1 MTCVESRI
9 TKAGLFP
16 FLLVFFSDGRIVLG
30 FWSGWKGKV
39 PAMNILAKLGVG
51 AFVIFGVL
59 SGGYYL
65 TDLRANEA
73 ARLAVEAFKKDFEAS
88 VPSSTVD
95 IGTVSATIFDQK
107 ATVEDFSIRIGDSVK
122 LSSQAIVLALKD
134 GEIYSGEF
142 RDIRFKGYLNKNE
155 NIDGTAD
162 SLIVNDIDV
171 AQIKSIVESIM
182 ANPQSV
188 PNQIDR
194 LAFAQIKIEDLRF
207 EVFYKGEP
215 KLALKPSSVD
225 LVGVKNSQIEKLTM
239 AGEVEV
245 SENGFAQDQA
255 RFQLGNLTVNKF
267 DFSKI
272 VTAIVYDS
280 EQDLL
285 VGLSDGFG
293 LSDLHITDL
302 RFSDGQ
308 DKAYLTSGKVTV
320 SNKKMADVEVKGFM
334 VEDATETTT
343 VSIGAAS
350 LLTLDLTMLDASFL
364 TVKGRAKAIST
375 YLGVTEFKLKD
386 AFVQS
391 ADTAQKRMGVMGI
404 TLDDISRHEG
414 LVTDVNLNIEKFI
427 VPVDLIAQENQ
438 DFALVAREITGSDE
452 VMLSLEVDTH
462 YDVSRGAYSTVL
474 GMDVAAFGDL
484 TLKISL
490 EDVPFEKL
498 KALSNANDP
507 LDTLTTLAELN
518 ETVSFKEV
526 SIDYVDGM
534 LADKI
539 LEQAPPASQLNAII
553 RQQLNLFLIAYP
565 AEREQ
570 ILDAVAGFLAGKNGF
585 SIALAANTPIPVKDL
600 PEKFTSGQ
608 INKDLTVTAS
618 GR

>member
-1 MTCVESRI
+1 
-9 TKAGLFP
+9 
-16 FLLVFFSDGRIVLG
+16 
-30 FWSGWKGKV
+30 
-39 PAMNILAKLGVG
+39 MNILTKLGFG
-51 AFVIFGVL
+51 ACVVFGVL

-95 IGTVSATIFDQK
+95 IGTVKATIFDQE
-107 ATVEDFSIRIGDSVK
+107 ATVEDFSIRIGESVK

-162 SLIVNDIDV
+162 SLIINDIDV
-171 AQIKSIVESIM
+171 AQIKSITESIM
-182 ANPQSV
+182 ANPKSV

-194 LAFAQIKIEDLRF
+194 LAFAQIKIDDLRF
-207 EVFYKGEP
+207 ELFHKGEP
-215 KLALKPSSVD
+215 KLALKPSSFD
-225 LVGVKNSQIEKLTM
+225 LVGVKNSQIEKLSM

-245 SENGFAQDQA
+245 SDNGFAQSRA
-255 RFQLGNLTVNKF
+255 RFQLGNLTLNKF

-272 VTAIVYDS
+272 VTAFVYDS
-280 EQDLL
+280 EQDLM
-285 VGLSDGFG
+285 VGLRDGFG
-293 LSDLHITDL
+293 LNDLQISDL
-302 RFSDGQ
+302 RFSDGENE
-308 DKAYLTSGKVTV
+308 AYLSSGKVTV
-320 SNKKMADVEVKGFM
+320 SKEKIADIEVKGFV
-334 VEDATETTT
+334 VEDASETTT

-350 LLTLDLTMLDASFL
+350 LRTLDLTMLDASVL

-386 AFVQS
+386 VFVQS
-391 ADTAQKRMGVMGI
+391 ADTGQKRMGVMGI
-404 TLDDISRHEG
+404 TLDDISRHDG
-414 LVTDVNLNIEKFI
+414 LVTTVNLNVEKFI

-438 DFALVAREITGSDE
+438 DFALIAKEITGSDE
-452 VMLSLEVDTH
+452 MMLSFKVENN
-462 YDVSRGAYSTVL
+462 YDVGRSAYSTVL

-484 TLKISL
+484 MLKISL

-507 LDTLTTLAELN
+507 LDTLTTLGELN

-526 SIDYVDGM
+526 SINYVDGM

-553 RQQLNLFLIAYP
+553 RQQLTLFLISYP

-570 ILDAVAGFLAGKNGF
+570 ILDAVAGFLEGKNGF
-585 SIALAANTPIPVKDL
+585 SVALVASTPIPVKDL

-608 INKDLTVTAS
+608 INRDLTVTAT

>member
-1 MTCVESRI
+1 
-9 TKAGLFP
+9 
-16 FLLVFFSDGRIVLG
+16 
-30 FWSGWKGKV
+30 
-39 PAMNILAKLGVG
+39 MNILTKLGFG
-51 AFVIFGVL
+51 ACVVFGVL

-95 IGTVSATIFDQK
+95 IGTVKATIFDQE
-107 ATVEDFSIRIGDSVK
+107 ATVEDFSIRIGESVK
-122 LSSQAIVLALKD
+122 LFSQAIVLALKG

-162 SLIVNDIDV
+162 SLIINDIDV
-171 AQIKSIVESIM
+171 AQIKSITESIM
-182 ANPQSV
+182 ANPKSV

-194 LAFAQIKIEDLRF
+194 LAFAQIKIDDLRF
-207 EVFYKGEP
+207 ELFHKGEP
-215 KLALKPSSVD
+215 KLALKPSSFD
-225 LVGVKNSQIEKLTM
+225 LVGVKNSQIEKLSM

-245 SENGFAQDQA
+245 SENEFAQDRA
-255 RFQLGNLTVNKF
+255 RFQLGNLTLNKF

-272 VTAIVYDS
+272 VTAFVYDS
-280 EQDLL
+280 EQDLM
-285 VGLSDGFG
+285 VGLRDGFG
-293 LSDLHITDL
+293 LNDLQISDL
-302 RFSDGQ
+302 RFSDGENE
-308 DKAYLTSGKVTV
+308 AYLSSGKVTV
-320 SNKKMADVEVKGFM
+320 SKEKIADIEVKGFV
-334 VEDATETTT
+334 VEDASETTT

-350 LLTLDLTMLDASFL
+350 LRTLDLTMLDASVL

-386 AFVQS
+386 VFVQS
-391 ADTAQKRMGVMGI
+391 ADTGQKRMGVMGI
-404 TLDDISRHEG
+404 TLDDISRHDG
-414 LVTDVNLNIEKFI
+414 LVTTVNLNIEKFI

-438 DFALVAREITGSDE
+438 DFALIAKEITGSDE
-452 VMLSLEVDTH
+452 VMLSFKVENN
-462 YDVSRGAYSTVL
+462 YDVGRSAYDTVL
-474 GMDVAAFGDL
+474 GMDVTAFGDL
-484 TLKISL
+484 MLKISL

-507 LDTLTTLAELN
+507 LDTLTTLGELN
-518 ETVSFKEV
+518 EAVSFKEV
-526 SIDYVDGM
+526 SINYVDGM

-553 RQQLNLFLIAYP
+553 RQQLNLFLISYP
-565 AEREQ
+565 VEREQ
-570 ILDAVAGFLAGKNGF
+570 ILDAVAGFLEGKNGF
-585 SIALAANTPIPVKDL
+585 SVALVASTPIPVKDL

-608 INKDLTVTAS
+608 INKDLTVTAT

>member
-1 MTCVESRI
+1 
-9 TKAGLFP
+9 
-16 FLLVFFSDGRIVLG
+16 
-30 FWSGWKGKV
+30 
-39 PAMNILAKLGVG
+39 MNILTKLGFG
-51 AFVIFGVL
+51 ACVVFGVL

-95 IGTVSATIFDQK
+95 IGTVKATIFDQE
-107 ATVEDFSIRIGDSVK
+107 ATVEDFSIRIGESVK

-142 RDIRFKGYLNKNE
+142 REIRFKGYLNKNE

-162 SLIVNDIDV
+162 SLIINDIDV
-171 AQIKSIVESIM
+171 AQIKSITESIM
-182 ANPQSV
+182 ANPKSV

-194 LAFAQIKIEDLRF
+194 LAFAQIKIDDLRF
-207 EVFYKGEP
+207 ELFHKGEP
-215 KLALKPSSVD
+215 KLALKPSSFD
-225 LVGVKNSQIEKLTM
+225 LVGVKNSQIEKLSM

-245 SENGFAQDQA
+245 SDNGFAQDRA
-255 RFQLGNLTVNKF
+255 RFQLGNLTLDKF

-272 VTAIVYDS
+272 VTAFVYDS
-280 EQDLL
+280 EQDLM
-285 VGLSDGFG
+285 VGLRDGFG
-293 LSDLHITDL
+293 LNDLQISDL
-302 RFSDGQ
+302 RFSDGENE
-308 DKAYLTSGKVTV
+308 AYLSSGKVTV
-320 SNKKMADVEVKGFM
+320 SKEKIADIEVKGFV
-334 VEDATETTT
+334 VEDASETTT

-350 LLTLDLTMLDASFL
+350 LRTLDLTMLDASVL

-391 ADTAQKRMGVMGI
+391 ADTGQKRMGVMGI
-404 TLDDISRHEG
+404 TLDDISRHDG
-414 LVTDVNLNIEKFI
+414 LVTTVNLNIEKFI

-438 DFALVAREITGSDE
+438 DFALIAKEITGSDE
-452 VMLSLEVDTH
+452 VMLSFKVEND
-462 YDVSRGAYSTVL
+462 YDVGRSAYSTVL

-484 TLKISL
+484 MLKISL

-507 LDTLTTLAELN
+507 LDTLTTLGELN

-526 SIDYVDGM
+526 SINYVDGM

-553 RQQLNLFLIAYP
+553 RQQLTLFLISYP

-570 ILDAVAGFLAGKNGF
+570 ILDAVAGFLEGKNGF
-585 SIALAANTPIPVKDL
+585 SVALVASTPIPVKDL

-608 INKDLTVTAS
+608 INRDLTVTAT

>member
-1 MTCVESRI
+1 
-9 TKAGLFP
+9 
-16 FLLVFFSDGRIVLG
+16 
-30 FWSGWKGKV
+30 
-39 PAMNILAKLGVG
+39 MNILTKLGFG
-51 AFVIFGVL
+51 ACVVFGVL

-95 IGTVSATIFDQK
+95 IGTVKATIFDQE
-107 ATVEDFSIRIGDSVK
+107 ATVEDFSIRIGESVK

-162 SLIVNDIDV
+162 SLIINDIDV
-171 AQIKSIVESIM
+171 AQIKSITESIM
-182 ANPQSV
+182 ANPKSV

-194 LAFAQIKIEDLRF
+194 LAFAQIKIDDLRF
-207 EVFYKGEP
+207 ELFHKGEP
-215 KLALKPSSVD
+215 KLALKPSSFD
-225 LVGVKNSQIEKLTM
+225 LVGVKNSQIEKLSM

-245 SENGFAQDQA
+245 SKNEFAQDRA
-255 RFQLGNLTVNKF
+255 RFQLGNLTLNKF

-272 VTAIVYDS
+272 VTPFVYDS
-280 EQDLL
+280 EQDLM
-285 VGLSDGFG
+285 VGLRDGFG
-293 LSDLHITDL
+293 LNDLQISDL
-302 RFSDGQ
+302 RFSDGENE
-308 DKAYLTSGKVTV
+308 AYLSSGKVTV
-320 SNKKMADVEVKGFM
+320 SKEKIADIEVKGFV
-334 VEDATETTT
+334 VEDASETTT

-350 LLTLDLTMLDASFL
+350 LRTLDLTMLDASVL

-375 YLGVTEFKLKD
+375 YLGVTEFMLKD

-391 ADTAQKRMGVMGI
+391 ADTGQKRTGVMGI
-404 TLDDISRHEG
+404 TLDDISRHDG
-414 LVTDVNLNIEKFI
+414 LVTTVNLNIEKFI

-438 DFALVAREITGSDE
+438 NFALIAKEITGSDE
-452 VMLSLEVDTH
+452 VMLSFKMENN
-462 YDVSRGAYSTVL
+462 YDVGRSTYDTVL
-474 GMDVAAFGDL
+474 GMDVTAFGDL
-484 TLKISL
+484 MLKISL

-498 KALSNANDP
+498 KALSNAKDP
-507 LDTLTTLAELN
+507 LDTLTTLGELN
-518 ETVSFKEV
+518 EAVSFKEV
-526 SIDYVDGM
+526 SINYVDGM

-553 RQQLNLFLIAYP
+553 RQQLNLFLISYP

-570 ILDAVAGFLAGKNGF
+570 ILDAVAGFLEGKNGF
-585 SIALAANTPIPVKDL
+585 SIVLVASTPIPVKDL
-600 PEKFTSGQ
+600 LEKFTSGQ
-608 INKDLTVTAS
+608 INRDLTVTAI

>member
-1 MTCVESRI
+1 
-9 TKAGLFP
+9 
-16 FLLVFFSDGRIVLG
+16 
-30 FWSGWKGKV
+30 
-39 PAMNILAKLGVG
+39 MNILTKLGFG
-51 AFVIFGVL
+51 ACVVFGVL

-73 ARLAVEAFKKDFEAS
+73 TRLAVEAFKKDFEAS

-95 IGTVSATIFDQK
+95 IGTVKATIFDQE
-107 ATVEDFSIRIGDSVK
+107 ATVEDFSIRIGESVK

-162 SLIVNDIDV
+162 SLIINDIDV
-171 AQIKSIVESIM
+171 AQIKSITESIM
-182 ANPQSV
+182 ANPKSV

-194 LAFAQIKIEDLRF
+194 LAFAQIKIDDLRF
-207 EVFYKGEP
+207 ELFHKGEP
-215 KLALKPSSVD
+215 KLALKPSSFD
-225 LVGVKNSQIEKLTM
+225 LVGVKNSQIEKLSM

-245 SENGFAQDQA
+245 SENEFAQDRA
-255 RFQLGNLTVNKF
+255 RFQLGNLTLNKF

-272 VTAIVYDS
+272 VTAFVYDS
-280 EQDLL
+280 EQDLM
-285 VGLSDGFG
+285 VGLRDGFG
-293 LSDLHITDL
+293 LNDLQISDL
-302 RFSDGQ
+302 RFSDGENE
-308 DKAYLTSGKVTV
+308 AYLSSGKVTV
-320 SNKKMADVEVKGFM
+320 SKEKIADIEVKGFV
-334 VEDATETTT
+334 VEDASETTT

-350 LLTLDLTMLDASFL
+350 LRTLDLTMLDASVL

-375 YLGVTEFKLKD
+375 YLGVTEFMLKD

-391 ADTAQKRMGVMGI
+391 ADTGQKRMGVMGI
-404 TLDDISRHEG
+404 TLDDISRHDG
-414 LVTDVNLNIEKFI
+414 LVTTVNLNIEKFI

-438 DFALVAREITGSDE
+438 DFALIAKEITGSDE
-452 VMLSLEVDTH
+452 VMLSFKVENN
-462 YDVSRGAYSTVL
+462 YDVGRSAYDTVL
-474 GMDVAAFGDL
+474 GMDVTAFGDL
-484 TLKISL
+484 MLKISL

-498 KALSNANDP
+498 KALSNAKDP
-507 LDTLTTLAELN
+507 LDTLTTLGELN
-518 ETVSFKEV
+518 EAVSFKEV
-526 SIDYVDGM
+526 SINYVDGM

-553 RQQLNLFLIAYP
+553 RQQLNLFLISYP

-570 ILDAVAGFLAGKNGF
+570 ILDAVAGFLEGKNGF
-585 SIALAANTPIPVKDL
+585 SVALVASTPIPVKDL

-608 INKDLTVTAS
+608 INKDLTVTAT

>member
-1 MTCVESRI
+1 
-9 TKAGLFP
+9 
-16 FLLVFFSDGRIVLG
+16 
-30 FWSGWKGKV
+30 
-39 PAMNILAKLGVG
+39 MNILTKIGLGACV
-51 AFVIFGVL
+51 VFGVL

-95 IGTVSATIFDQK
+95 IGTVKATIFDQE
-107 ATVEDFSIRIGDSVK
+107 ATVEDFSIRIGESVK

-162 SLIVNDIDV
+162 SLIINDIDV
-171 AQIKSIVESIM
+171 AQIKSITESIM
-182 ANPQSV
+182 ANPKSV

-194 LAFAQIKIEDLRF
+194 LAFAQIKIDDLRF
-207 EVFYKGEP
+207 ELFHKGEP
-215 KLALKPSSVD
+215 KLALKPSSFD
-225 LVGVKNSQIEKLTM
+225 LVGVKNSQIEKLSM

-245 SENGFAQDQA
+245 SENGFAQDRA
-255 RFQLGNLTVNKF
+255 RFQLGNLTLNKF

-272 VTAIVYDS
+272 VTAFVYDS
-280 EQDLL
+280 EQDLM
-285 VGLSDGFG
+285 VGLRDGFG
-293 LSDLHITDL
+293 LNDLQISDL
-302 RFSDGQ
+302 RFSDGENE
-308 DKAYLTSGKVTV
+308 AYLSSGKVTV
-320 SNKKMADVEVKGFM
+320 SKEKIADIEVKGFV
-334 VEDATETTT
+334 VEDASETTT

-350 LLTLDLTMLDASFL
+350 LRTLDLTMLDASVL

-375 YLGVTEFKLKD
+375 YLGVTEFMLKD

-391 ADTAQKRMGVMGI
+391 ADTGQKRMGVMGV
-404 TLDDISRHEG
+404 TLDDISRHDG
-414 LVTDVNLNIEKFI
+414 LVTTVNLNIEKFI

-438 DFALVAREITGSDE
+438 DFALIAKEITGSDE
-452 VMLSLEVDTH
+452 VMLSFKVENN
-462 YDVSRGAYSTVL
+462 YDVGRSAYDTVL
-474 GMDVAAFGDL
+474 GMDVTAFGDL
-484 TLKISL
+484 MLKISL

-498 KALSNANDP
+498 KALSNAKDP
-507 LDTLTTLAELN
+507 LDTLTTLGELN
-518 ETVSFKEV
+518 EAVSFKEV
-526 SIDYVDGM
+526 SINYVDGM

-553 RQQLNLFLIAYP
+553 RQQLNLFLISYP

-570 ILDAVAGFLAGKNGF
+570 ILDAVAGFLEGKNGF
-585 SIALAANTPIPVKDL
+585 SVALVASTPIPVKDL

-608 INKDLTVTAS
+608 INRDLTVTAI

>member
-1 MTCVESRI
+1 
-9 TKAGLFP
+9 
-16 FLLVFFSDGRIVLG
+16 
-30 FWSGWKGKV
+30 
-39 PAMNILAKLGVG
+39 MNILTKLGFG
-51 AFVIFGVL
+51 ACVVFGVL

-95 IGTVSATIFDQK
+95 IGTVKATIFDQE
-107 ATVEDFSIRIGDSVK
+107 ATVKDFSIRIGESVK

-155 NIDGTAD
+155 NIDGAAD
-162 SLIVNDIDV
+162 SLIINDIDV
-171 AQIKSIVESIM
+171 AQIKSITESIM
-182 ANPQSV
+182 ANPKSV

-194 LAFAQIKIEDLRF
+194 LAFAQIKIDDLRF
-207 EVFYKGEP
+207 ELFHKGEP
-215 KLALKPSSVD
+215 KLALKPSSFD
-225 LVGVKNSQIEKLTM
+225 LVGVKNSQIEKLSM

-245 SENGFAQDQA
+245 SKNEFAQDRA
-255 RFQLGNLTVNKF
+255 RFQLGNLTLNKF

-272 VTAIVYDS
+272 VTAFVYDS
-280 EQDLL
+280 EQDLM
-285 VGLSDGFG
+285 VGLRDGFG
-293 LSDLHITDL
+293 LNDLQISDL
-302 RFSDGQ
+302 RFSDGENE
-308 DKAYLTSGKVTV
+308 AYLSSGKVTV
-320 SNKKMADVEVKGFM
+320 SKEKIADIEVKGFV
-334 VEDATETTT
+334 VEDASETTT

-350 LLTLDLTMLDASFL
+350 LRTLDLTMLDASVL

-375 YLGVTEFKLKD
+375 YLGVTEFMLKD

-391 ADTAQKRMGVMGI
+391 ADTGQKRTGVMGI
-404 TLDDISRHEG
+404 TLDDISRHDG
-414 LVTDVNLNIEKFI
+414 LVTTVNLNIEKFI

-438 DFALVAREITGSDE
+438 DFALIAKEITGSDE
-452 VMLSLEVDTH
+452 VMLSFKVENN
-462 YDVSRGAYSTVL
+462 YDVGRSAYSTVL

-484 TLKISL
+484 MLKISL

-507 LDTLTTLAELN
+507 LDTLTTLGELN

-526 SIDYVDGM
+526 SINYVDGM

-553 RQQLNLFLIAYP
+553 RQQLTLFLISYP

-570 ILDAVAGFLAGKNGF
+570 ILDAVAGFLEGKNGF
-585 SIALAANTPIPVKDL
+585 SVALVASTPIPVKDL

-608 INKDLTVTAS
+608 INRDLTVTAT

>member
-1 MTCVESRI
+1 
-9 TKAGLFP
+9 
-16 FLLVFFSDGRIVLG
+16 
-30 FWSGWKGKV
+30 
-39 PAMNILAKLGVG
+39 MNILTKLGFG
-51 AFVIFGVL
+51 ACVVFGVL

-95 IGTVSATIFDQK
+95 IRTVKATIFDQE
-107 ATVEDFSIRIGDSVK
+107 ATVEDFSIRIGESVK

-162 SLIVNDIDV
+162 SLIINDIDV
-171 AQIKSIVESIM
+171 AQIKSITESIM
-182 ANPQSV
+182 ANPKSV

-194 LAFAQIKIEDLRF
+194 LAFAQIKIDDLRF
-207 EVFYKGEP
+207 ELFHKGEP
-215 KLALKPSSVD
+215 KLALKPSSFD
-225 LVGVKNSQIEKLTM
+225 LVGVKNSQIEKLSM

-245 SENGFAQDQA
+245 SDNGFAQSRA
-255 RFQLGNLTVNKF
+255 RFQLGNLTLNKF

-272 VTAIVYDS
+272 VTAFVYDS
-280 EQDLL
+280 EQDLM
-285 VGLSDGFG
+285 VGLRDGFG
-293 LSDLHITDL
+293 LNDLQISDL
-302 RFSDGQ
+302 RFSDGENE
-308 DKAYLTSGKVTV
+308 AYLSSGKVTV
-320 SNKKMADVEVKGFM
+320 SKEKIADIEVKGFV
-334 VEDATETTT
+334 VEDASETTT

-350 LLTLDLTMLDASFL
+350 LRTLDLTMLDASVL

-386 AFVQS
+386 VFVQS
-391 ADTAQKRMGVMGI
+391 ADTGQKRMGVMGI
-404 TLDDISRHEG
+404 TLDDISRHDG
-414 LVTDVNLNIEKFI
+414 LVTTVNLNIEKFI

-438 DFALVAREITGSDE
+438 DFALIAKEITGSDE
-452 VMLSLEVDTH
+452 MMLSFKVENN
-462 YDVSRGAYSTVL
+462 YDVGRSAYSTVL

-484 TLKISL
+484 MLKISL

-507 LDTLTTLAELN
+507 LDTLTTLGELN

-526 SIDYVDGM
+526 SINYVDGM

-553 RQQLNLFLIAYP
+553 RQQLTLFLISYP

-570 ILDAVAGFLAGKNGF
+570 ILDAVAGFLEGKNGF
-585 SIALAANTPIPVKDL
+585 SVALVASTPIPVKDL

-608 INKDLTVTAS
+608 INRDLTVTAT

>member
-1 MTCVESRI
+1 
-9 TKAGLFP
+9 
-16 FLLVFFSDGRIVLG
+16 
-30 FWSGWKGKV
+30 
-39 PAMNILAKLGVG
+39 MNILTKLGFG
-51 AFVIFGVL
+51 ACVVFGVL

-95 IGTVSATIFDQK
+95 IGTVKATIFDQE
-107 ATVEDFSIRIGDSVK
+107 ATVEDFSIRIGESVK

-162 SLIVNDIDV
+162 SLIINDIDV
-171 AQIKSIVESIM
+171 AQIKSITESIM
-182 ANPQSV
+182 ANPKSV

-194 LAFAQIKIEDLRF
+194 LAFAQIKIDDLRF
-207 EVFYKGEP
+207 ELFHKGEP
-215 KLALKPSSVD
+215 KLALKPSSFD
-225 LVGVKNSQIEKLTM
+225 LVGVKNSQIEKLSM

-245 SENGFAQDQA
+245 SDNGFAQGRA
-255 RFQLGNLTVNKF
+255 RFQLGNLTLNKF

-272 VTAIVYDS
+272 VTAFVYDS
-280 EQDLL
+280 EQDLM
-285 VGLSDGFG
+285 VGLRDGFG
-293 LSDLHITDL
+293 LNDLQISDL
-302 RFSDGQ
+302 RFSDGENE
-308 DKAYLTSGKVTV
+308 AYLSSGKVTV
-320 SNKKMADVEVKGFM
+320 SKEKIADIEFKGFV
-334 VEDATETTT
+334 VEDASETTT

-350 LLTLDLTMLDASFL
+350 LRTLDLTMFDASVL

-386 AFVQS
+386 VFVQS
-391 ADTAQKRMGVMGI
+391 ADTGQKRMGVMGI
-404 TLDDISRHEG
+404 TLDDISRHDG
-414 LVTDVNLNIEKFI
+414 LVTTVNLNIEKFI

-438 DFALVAREITGSDE
+438 DFALIAKEITGSDE
-452 VMLSLEVDTH
+452 MMLSFKVENN
-462 YDVSRGAYSTVL
+462 YDVGRSAYSTVL

-484 TLKISL
+484 MLKISL

-507 LDTLTTLAELN
+507 LDTLTTLGELN

-526 SIDYVDGM
+526 SINYVDGM

-553 RQQLNLFLIAYP
+553 RQQLTLFLISYP

-570 ILDAVAGFLAGKNGF
+570 ILDAVAGFLEGKNGF
-585 SIALAANTPIPVKDL
+585 SVALVASTPIPVKDL

-608 INKDLTVTAS
+608 INRDLTVTAT

>member
-1 MTCVESRI
+1 
-9 TKAGLFP
+9 
-16 FLLVFFSDGRIVLG
+16 
-30 FWSGWKGKV
+30 
-39 PAMNILAKLGVG
+39 MNILTKLGFG
-51 AFVIFGVL
+51 ACVVFGVL

-95 IGTVSATIFDQK
+95 IGTVKATIFDQE
-107 ATVEDFSIRIGDSVK
+107 ATVEDFSIRIGESVK

-162 SLIVNDIDV
+162 SLIINDIDV
-171 AQIKSIVESIM
+171 AQIKSITESIM
-182 ANPQSV
+182 ANPKSV

-194 LAFAQIKIEDLRF
+194 LAFAQIKIDDLRF
-207 EVFYKGEP
+207 ELFHKGEP
-215 KLALKPSSVD
+215 KLALKPSSFD
-225 LVGVKNSQIEKLTM
+225 LVGVKNSQIEKLSM

-245 SENGFAQDQA
+245 SKNEFAQDRA
-255 RFQLGNLTVNKF
+255 RFQLGNLTLNKF

-272 VTAIVYDS
+272 VTPFVYDS
-280 EQDLL
+280 EQDLM
-285 VGLSDGFG
+285 VGLRDGFG
-293 LSDLHITDL
+293 LNDLQISDL
-302 RFSDGQ
+302 RFSDGENE
-308 DKAYLTSGKVTV
+308 AYLSSGKVTV
-320 SNKKMADVEVKGFM
+320 SKEKIADIEVKGFV
-334 VEDATETTT
+334 VEDASETTT

-350 LLTLDLTMLDASFL
+350 LRTLDLTMLDASVL

-386 AFVQS
+386 VFVQS
-391 ADTAQKRMGVMGI
+391 ADTGQKRTGVMGI
-404 TLDDISRHEG
+404 TLDDISRHDG
-414 LVTDVNLNIEKFI
+414 LVTTVNLNIEKFI

-438 DFALVAREITGSDE
+438 NFALIAKEITGSDE
-452 VMLSLEVDTH
+452 VMLSFKMENN
-462 YDVSRGAYSTVL
+462 YDVGRSTYDTVL
-474 GMDVAAFGDL
+474 GMDVTAFGDL
-484 TLKISL
+484 MLKISL

-507 LDTLTTLAELN
+507 LDTLTTLGELN

-526 SIDYVDGM
+526 SINYVDGM

-553 RQQLNLFLIAYP
+553 RQQLTLFLISYP

-570 ILDAVAGFLAGKNGF
+570 ILDAVAGFLEGKNGF
-585 SIALAANTPIPVKDL
+585 SVALVASTPIPVKDL

-608 INKDLTVTAS
+608 INRDLTVTAT

>member
-1 MTCVESRI
+1 
-9 TKAGLFP
+9 
-16 FLLVFFSDGRIVLG
+16 
-30 FWSGWKGKV
+30 
-39 PAMNILAKLGVG
+39 MNILTKLGFG
-51 AFVIFGVL
+51 ACVVFGVL

-95 IGTVSATIFDQK
+95 IGTVKATIFDQE
-107 ATVEDFSIRIGDSVK
+107 ATVEDFSIRIGESVK

-162 SLIVNDIDV
+162 SLIINDIDV
-171 AQIKSIVESIM
+171 AQIKSITESIM
-182 ANPQSV
+182 ANPKSV

-194 LAFAQIKIEDLRF
+194 LAFAQIKIDDLRF
-207 EVFYKGEP
+207 ELFHKGEP
-215 KLALKPSSVD
+215 KLALKPSSFD
-225 LVGVKNSQIEKLTM
+225 LVGVKNSQIEKLSM

-245 SENGFAQDQA
+245 SKNEFAQDRA
-255 RFQLGNLTVNKF
+255 RFQLGNLTLNKF

-272 VTAIVYDS
+272 VTPFVYDS
-280 EQDLL
+280 EQDLM
-285 VGLSDGFG
+285 VGLRDGFG
-293 LSDLHITDL
+293 LNDLQISDL
-302 RFSDGQ
+302 RFSDGENE
-308 DKAYLTSGKVTV
+308 AYLSSGKVTV
-320 SNKKMADVEVKGFM
+320 SKEKIADIEVKGFV
-334 VEDATETTT
+334 VEDASETTT

-350 LLTLDLTMLDASFL
+350 LRTLDLTMLDASVL

-375 YLGVTEFKLKD
+375 YLGVTEFMLKD

-391 ADTAQKRMGVMGI
+391 ADTGQKRTGVMGI
-404 TLDDISRHEG
+404 TLDDISRHDG
-414 LVTDVNLNIEKFI
+414 LVTTVNLNIEKFI

-438 DFALVAREITGSDE
+438 NFALIAKEITGSDE
-452 VMLSLEVDTH
+452 VMLSFKMENN
-462 YDVSRGAYSTVL
+462 YDVGRSTYDTVL
-474 GMDVAAFGDL
+474 GMDVTAFGDL
-484 TLKISL
+484 MLKISL

-498 KALSNANDP
+498 KALSNAKDP
-507 LDTLTTLAELN
+507 LDTLTTLGELN
-518 ETVSFKEV
+518 EAVSFKEV
-526 SIDYVDGM
+526 SINYVDGM

-553 RQQLNLFLIAYP
+553 RQQLTLFLISYP

-570 ILDAVAGFLAGKNGF
+570 ILDAVAGFLEGKNGF
-585 SIALAANTPIPVKDL
+585 SIVLVASTPIPVKDL
-600 PEKFTSGQ
+600 LEKFTSGQ
-608 INKDLTVTAS
+608 INRDLTVTAI

>member
-1 MTCVESRI
+1 
-9 TKAGLFP
+9 
-16 FLLVFFSDGRIVLG
+16 
-30 FWSGWKGKV
+30 
-39 PAMNILAKLGVG
+39 MNILTKLGFG
-51 AFVIFGVL
+51 ACVVFGVL

-95 IGTVSATIFDQK
+95 IGTVKATIFDQE
-107 ATVEDFSIRIGDSVK
+107 ATVEDFSIRIGESVK

-162 SLIVNDIDV
+162 SLIINDIDV
-171 AQIKSIVESIM
+171 AQIKSITESIM
-182 ANPQSV
+182 ANPKSV

-194 LAFAQIKIEDLRF
+194 LAFAQIKIDDLRF
-207 EVFYKGEP
+207 ELFHKGEP
-215 KLALKPSSVD
+215 KLALKPSSFD
-225 LVGVKNSQIEKLTM
+225 LVGVKNSQIEKLSM

-245 SENGFAQDQA
+245 SDNGFAQDRA
-255 RFQLGNLTVNKF
+255 RFQLGNLTLDKF

-272 VTAIVYDS
+272 VTAFVYDS
-280 EQDLL
+280 EQDLM
-285 VGLSDGFG
+285 VGLRDGFG
-293 LSDLHITDL
+293 LNDLQISDL
-302 RFSDGQ
+302 RFSDGENE
-308 DKAYLTSGKVTV
+308 AYLSSGKVTV
-320 SNKKMADVEVKGFM
+320 SKEKIADIEVKGFV
-334 VEDATETTT
+334 VEDASETTT

-350 LLTLDLTMLDASFL
+350 LRTLDLTMLDASVL

-391 ADTAQKRMGVMGI
+391 ADTGQKRMGVMGI
-404 TLDDISRHEG
+404 TLDDISRHDG
-414 LVTDVNLNIEKFI
+414 LVTTVNLNIEKFI

-438 DFALVAREITGSDE
+438 DFALIAKEITGSDE
-452 VMLSLEVDTH
+452 VMLSFKVEND
-462 YDVSRGAYSTVL
+462 YDVGRSAYSTVL

-484 TLKISL
+484 MLKISL

-507 LDTLTTLAELN
+507 LDTLTTLGELN

-526 SIDYVDGM
+526 SINYVDGM

-553 RQQLNLFLIAYP
+553 RQQLTLFLISYP

-570 ILDAVAGFLAGKNGF
+570 ILDAVADFFEGKNGF
-585 SIALAANTPIPVKDL
+585 SVALVASTPIPVKDL

-608 INKDLTVTAS
+608 INRDLTVTAT

>member
-1 MTCVESRI
+1 
-9 TKAGLFP
+9 
-16 FLLVFFSDGRIVLG
+16 
-30 FWSGWKGKV
+30 
-39 PAMNILAKLGVG
+39 MNILTKLGFG
-51 AFVIFGVL
+51 ACVVFGVL

-95 IGTVSATIFDQK
+95 IGTVKATIFDQE
-107 ATVEDFSIRIGDSVK
+107 ATVEDFSIRIGESVK

-162 SLIVNDIDV
+162 SLIINDIDV
-171 AQIKSIVESIM
+171 AQIKSITESIM
-182 ANPQSV
+182 ANPKSV

-194 LAFAQIKIEDLRF
+194 LAFAQIKIDDLRF
-207 EVFYKGEP
+207 ELFHEGEP
-215 KLALKPSSVD
+215 KLALKPSSFD
-225 LVGVKNSQIEKLTM
+225 LVGVKNSQIEKLSM

-245 SENGFAQDQA
+245 SDNGFAQDRA
-255 RFQLGNLTVNKF
+255 RFQLGNLTLNKF

-272 VTAIVYDS
+272 VTAFVYDS
-280 EQDLL
+280 EQDLM
-285 VGLSDGFG
+285 VGLRDGFG
-293 LSDLHITDL
+293 LNDLQISDL
-302 RFSDGQ
+302 RFSDGENE
-308 DKAYLTSGKVTV
+308 AYLSSGKVTV
-320 SNKKMADVEVKGFM
+320 SKEKIADIEVKGFV
-334 VEDATETTT
+334 VEDASETTT
-343 VSIGAAS
+343 VSIGTAS
-350 LLTLDLTMLDASFL
+350 LRTLDLTMLDASVL

-391 ADTAQKRMGVMGI
+391 ADTGQKRMGVMGI
-404 TLDDISRHEG
+404 TLDDISRHDG
-414 LVTDVNLNIEKFI
+414 LVTTVNLNIEKFI

-438 DFALVAREITGSDE
+438 DFALIAKEITGSDE
-452 VMLSLEVDTH
+452 VMLSFKVENN
-462 YDVSRGAYSTVL
+462 YDVGRSAYSTVL

-484 TLKISL
+484 MLKISL

-507 LDTLTTLAELN
+507 LDTLTTLGELN

-526 SIDYVDGM
+526 SINYVDGM

-539 LEQAPPASQLNAII
+539 LEQAPPAGQLNTII
-553 RQQLNLFLIAYP
+553 RQQLTLFLISYP

-570 ILDAVAGFLAGKNGF
+570 ILDAVAGFLEGKNGF
-585 SIALAANTPIPVKDL
+585 SVALVASTPIPVKDL

-608 INKDLTVTAS
+608 INRDLTVTAN

>member
-1 MTCVESRI
+1 
-9 TKAGLFP
+9 
-16 FLLVFFSDGRIVLG
+16 
-30 FWSGWKGKV
+30 
-39 PAMNILAKLGVG
+39 MNILTKLGFG
-51 AFVIFGVL
+51 ACVVFGVL

-95 IGTVSATIFDQK
+95 IGTVKATIFDQE
-107 ATVEDFSIRIGDSVK
+107 ATVEDFSIRIGESVK

-142 RDIRFKGYLNKNE
+142 REIRFKGYLNKNE

-162 SLIVNDIDV
+162 SLIINDIDV
-171 AQIKSIVESIM
+171 AQIKSIIESIM
-182 ANPQSV
+182 ANPKSV

-194 LAFAQIKIEDLRF
+194 LAFAQIKIDDLRF
-207 EVFYKGEP
+207 ELFHKGEP
-215 KLALKPSSVD
+215 KLALKPSSFD
-225 LVGVKNSQIEKLTM
+225 LVGVKNSQIEKLSM

-245 SENGFAQDQA
+245 SDNGFAQDRA
-255 RFQLGNLTVNKF
+255 RFQLGNLTLNKF

-272 VTAIVYDS
+272 VTAFVYDS
-280 EQDLL
+280 EQDLM
-285 VGLSDGFG
+285 VGLRDGFG
-293 LSDLHITDL
+293 LNDLRISDF
-302 RFSDGQ
+302 RFSDGENE
-308 DKAYLTSGKVTV
+308 AYLSSGKVTV
-320 SNKKMADVEVKGFM
+320 SKEKIADIEVKGFV
-334 VEDATETTT
+334 VEDASETTT

-350 LLTLDLTMLDASFL
+350 LRTLDLTMLDASVL

-386 AFVQS
+386 VFVQS
-391 ADTAQKRMGVMGI
+391 ADTGQKRMGVMGI
-404 TLDDISRHEG
+404 TLDDISRHDG
-414 LVTDVNLNIEKFI
+414 LVTTVNLNIEKFI

-438 DFALVAREITGSDE
+438 DFALIAKEITGSDE
-452 VMLSLEVDTH
+452 VMLSFKVENN
-462 YDVSRGAYSTVL
+462 YDVGRSAYSTVL
-474 GMDVAAFGDL
+474 GVDVAAFGDL
-484 TLKISL
+484 MLKISL

-498 KALSNANDP
+498 KELSNANDP
-507 LDTLTTLAELN
+507 LDTLTTLGELN

-526 SIDYVDGM
+526 SINYVDGM

-553 RQQLNLFLIAYP
+553 RQQLSLFLISYP

-570 ILDAVAGFLAGKNGF
+570 ILDAVAGFLEGKNGF
-585 SIALAANTPIPVKDL
+585 SVALVASTPIPVKDL

-608 INKDLTVTAS
+608 INRDLTVTAT

>member
-1 MTCVESRI
+1 
-9 TKAGLFP
+9 
-16 FLLVFFSDGRIVLG
+16 
-30 FWSGWKGKV
+30 
-39 PAMNILAKLGVG
+39 MNILTKLGFG
-51 AFVIFGVL
+51 ACVVFGVL

-95 IGTVSATIFDQK
+95 IGTVKATIFDQE
-107 ATVEDFSIRIGDSVK
+107 ATVEDFSIRIGESVK

-162 SLIVNDIDV
+162 SLIINDIDV
-171 AQIKSIVESIM
+171 AQIKSITESIM
-182 ANPQSV
+182 ANPKSV

-194 LAFAQIKIEDLRF
+194 LAFAQIKIDDLRF
-207 EVFYKGEP
+207 DLFHKGEP
-215 KLALKPSSVD
+215 KLALKPSSFD
-225 LVGVKNSQIEKLTM
+225 LVGVKNSQIEKLSM

-245 SENGFAQDQA
+245 SKNEFAQDRA
-255 RFQLGNLTVNKF
+255 RFQLGNLTLNKF

-272 VTAIVYDS
+272 VTPFVYDS
-280 EQDLL
+280 EQDLM
-285 VGLSDGFG
+285 VGLRDGFG
-293 LSDLHITDL
+293 LNDLQISDL
-302 RFSDGQ
+302 RFSDGENE
-308 DKAYLTSGKVTV
+308 AYLSSGKVTV
-320 SNKKMADVEVKGFM
+320 SKEKIADIEVKGFV
-334 VEDATETTT
+334 VEDASETTT

-350 LLTLDLTMLDASFL
+350 LRTLDLTMLDASVL

-375 YLGVTEFKLKD
+375 YLGVTEFMLKD

-391 ADTAQKRMGVMGI
+391 ADTGQKRTGVMGI
-404 TLDDISRHEG
+404 TLDDISRHDG
-414 LVTDVNLNIEKFI
+414 LVTTVNLNIEKFI

-438 DFALVAREITGSDE
+438 NFALIAKEITGSDE
-452 VMLSLEVDTH
+452 VMLSFKMENN
-462 YDVSRGAYSTVL
+462 YDVGRSTYDTVL
-474 GMDVAAFGDL
+474 GMDVTAFGDL
-484 TLKISL
+484 MLKISL

-498 KALSNANDP
+498 KALSNAKDP
-507 LDTLTTLAELN
+507 LDTLTTLGELN
-518 ETVSFKEV
+518 EAVSFKEV
-526 SIDYVDGM
+526 SINYVDGM

-553 RQQLNLFLIAYP
+553 RQQLNLFLISYP

-570 ILDAVAGFLAGKNGF
+570 ILDAVAGFLEGKNGF
-585 SIALAANTPIPVKDL
+585 SIVLVASTPIPVKDL
-600 PEKFTSGQ
+600 LEKFTSGQ
-608 INKDLTVTAS
+608 INRDLTVTAI

>member
-1 MTCVESRI
+1 
-9 TKAGLFP
+9 
-16 FLLVFFSDGRIVLG
+16 
-30 FWSGWKGKV
+30 
-39 PAMNILAKLGVG
+39 MNILTKLGFG
-51 AFVIFGVL
+51 ACVVFGVL

-95 IGTVSATIFDQK
+95 IGTVKATIFDQE
-107 ATVEDFSIRIGDSVK
+107 ATVEDFSIRIGESVK

-162 SLIVNDIDV
+162 SLIINDIDV
-171 AQIKSIVESIM
+171 AQIKSITESIM
-182 ANPQSV
+182 ANPKSV

-194 LAFAQIKIEDLRF
+194 LAFAQIKIDDLRF
-207 EVFYKGEP
+207 ELFHKGEP
-215 KLALKPSSVD
+215 KLALKPSSFD
-225 LVGVKNSQIEKLTM
+225 LVGVKNSQIEKLSM

-245 SENGFAQDQA
+245 SDNGFAQDRA
-255 RFQLGNLTVNKF
+255 RFQLGNLTLNKF

-272 VTAIVYDS
+272 VTAFVYES
-280 EQDLL
+280 EQDLM
-285 VGLSDGFG
+285 VGLRDGFG
-293 LSDLHITDL
+293 LNDLQISDL
-302 RFSDGQ
+302 RFSDGENE
-308 DKAYLTSGKVTV
+308 AYLSSGKVTV
-320 SNKKMADVEVKGFM
+320 SKEKIADIEVKGFV
-334 VEDATETTT
+334 VEDASETTT

-350 LLTLDLTMLDASFL
+350 LRTLDLKMLDAAVL

-386 AFVQS
+386 VFVQS
-391 ADTAQKRMGVMGI
+391 ADTGQKRMGVMGI
-404 TLDDISRHEG
+404 TLDDISRHDG
-414 LVTDVNLNIEKFI
+414 LVTTVNLNIEKFI

-438 DFALVAREITGSDE
+438 DFALIAKEITGSDE
-452 VMLSLEVDTH
+452 VMLSFKVENN
-462 YDVSRGAYSTVL
+462 YDVGRSAYDTVL
-474 GMDVAAFGDL
+474 GMDVTAFGDL
-484 TLKISL
+484 MLKISL

-498 KALSNANDP
+498 KALSNAKDP
-507 LDTLTTLAELN
+507 LDTLTTLGELN

-526 SIDYVDGM
+526 SINYVDGM

-553 RQQLNLFLIAYP
+553 RQQLTLFLISYP

-570 ILDAVAGFLAGKNGF
+570 ILDAVAGFLEGKNGF
-585 SIALAANTPIPVKDL
+585 SVALVASTPIPVKDL

-608 INKDLTVTAS
+608 INRDLTVTAT

>member
-1 MTCVESRI
+1 
-9 TKAGLFP
+9 
-16 FLLVFFSDGRIVLG
+16 
-30 FWSGWKGKV
+30 
-39 PAMNILAKLGVG
+39 MNILTKLGFG
-51 AFVIFGVL
+51 ACVVFGVL

-95 IGTVSATIFDQK
+95 IGTVKATIFDQE
-107 ATVEDFSIRIGDSVK
+107 ATVEDFSIRIGESVK

-162 SLIVNDIDV
+162 SLIINDIDV
-171 AQIKSIVESIM
+171 AQIKSITESIM
-182 ANPQSV
+182 ANPKSV

-194 LAFAQIKIEDLRF
+194 LAFAQIKIDDLRF
-207 EVFYKGEP
+207 ELFHKGEP
-215 KLALKPSSVD
+215 KLALKPSSFD
-225 LVGVKNSQIEKLTM
+225 LVGVKNSQIEKLSM

-245 SENGFAQDQA
+245 SDNGFAQDRA
-255 RFQLGNLTVNKF
+255 RFQLGNLTLDKF

-272 VTAIVYDS
+272 VTAFVYDS
-280 EQDLL
+280 EQDLM
-285 VGLSDGFG
+285 VGLRDGFG
-293 LSDLHITDL
+293 LNDLQISDL
-302 RFSDGQ
+302 RFSDGENE
-308 DKAYLTSGKVTV
+308 AYLSSGKVTV
-320 SNKKMADVEVKGFM
+320 SKEKIADIEVKGFV
-334 VEDATETTT
+334 VEDASETTT

-350 LLTLDLTMLDASFL
+350 LRTLDLTMLDSSVL

-391 ADTAQKRMGVMGI
+391 ADTGQKRMGVMGI
-404 TLDDISRHEG
+404 TLDDISRHDG
-414 LVTDVNLNIEKFI
+414 LVTTVNLNIEKFI

-438 DFALVAREITGSDE
+438 DFALIAKEITGSDE
-452 VMLSLEVDTH
+452 VMLSFKVEND
-462 YDVSRGAYSTVL
+462 YDVGRSAYSTVL

-484 TLKISL
+484 MLKISL

-507 LDTLTTLAELN
+507 LDTLTTLGELN

-526 SIDYVDGM
+526 SINYVDGM

-553 RQQLNLFLIAYP
+553 RQRLTLFLISYP

-570 ILDAVAGFLAGKNGF
+570 ILDAVAGFLEGKNGF
-585 SIALAANTPIPVKDL
+585 SIEVAASTPIPVTDL
-600 PEKFTSGQ
+600 PEKFISGQ
-608 INKDLTVTAS
+608 INKDLTVTAT

>member
-1 MTCVESRI
+1 
-9 TKAGLFP
+9 
-16 FLLVFFSDGRIVLG
+16 
-30 FWSGWKGKV
+30 
-39 PAMNILAKLGVG
+39 MNILTKLGFG
-51 AFVIFGVL
+51 ACVVFGVL

-95 IGTVSATIFDQK
+95 IGTVKATIFDQE
-107 ATVEDFSIRIGDSVK
+107 ATVEDFSIRIGESVK

-162 SLIVNDIDV
+162 SLIINDIDV
-171 AQIKSIVESIM
+171 AQIKSITESIM
-182 ANPQSV
+182 ANPKSV

-194 LAFAQIKIEDLRF
+194 LAFAQIKIDDLRF
-207 EVFYKGEP
+207 ELFHKGEP
-215 KLALKPSSVD
+215 KLALKPSSFD
-225 LVGVKNSQIEKLTM
+225 LVGVKNSQIEKLSM

-245 SENGFAQDQA
+245 SENEFAQDRA
-255 RFQLGNLTVNKF
+255 RFQLGNLTLNKF

-272 VTAIVYDS
+272 VTAFVYDS
-280 EQDLL
+280 EQDLM
-285 VGLSDGFG
+285 VGLRDGFG
-293 LSDLHITDL
+293 LNDLQISDL
-302 RFSDGQ
+302 RFSDGENE
-308 DKAYLTSGKVTV
+308 AYLSSGKVTV
-320 SNKKMADVEVKGFM
+320 SKEKIADIEVKGFV
-334 VEDATETTT
+334 VEDASETTT

-350 LLTLDLTMLDASFL
+350 LRTLDLTMLDASVL

-375 YLGVTEFKLKD
+375 YLGVTEFMLKD

-391 ADTAQKRMGVMGI
+391 ADTGQKRTGVMGI
-404 TLDDISRHEG
+404 TLDDISRHDG
-414 LVTDVNLNIEKFI
+414 LVTTVNLNIEKFI

-438 DFALVAREITGSDE
+438 DFALIAKEITGSDE
-452 VMLSLEVDTH
+452 VMLSFKVENN
-462 YDVSRGAYSTVL
+462 YDVGRSAYDTVL
-474 GMDVAAFGDL
+474 GMDVTAFGDL
-484 TLKISL
+484 MLKISL

-498 KALSNANDP
+498 KALSNAKDP
-507 LDTLTTLAELN
+507 LDTLTTLGELN
-518 ETVSFKEV
+518 EAVSFKEV
-526 SIDYVDGM
+526 SINYVDGM

-553 RQQLNLFLIAYP
+553 RQQLNLFLISYP

-570 ILDAVAGFLAGKNGF
+570 ILDAVAGFLEGKNGF
-585 SIALAANTPIPVKDL
+585 SIVLVASTPIPVKDL
-600 PEKFTSGQ
+600 LEKFTSGQ
-608 INKDLTVTAS
+608 INRDLTVTAI

>member
-1 MTCVESRI
+1 
-9 TKAGLFP
+9 
-16 FLLVFFSDGRIVLG
+16 
-30 FWSGWKGKV
+30 
-39 PAMNILAKLGVG
+39 MNILTKLGFG
-51 AFVIFGVL
+51 ACVVFGVL

-95 IGTVSATIFDQK
+95 IGTVKATIFDQE
-107 ATVEDFSIRIGDSVK
+107 ATVEDFSIRIGESVK

-162 SLIVNDIDV
+162 SLIINDIDV
-171 AQIKSIVESIM
+171 AQIKSITESIM
-182 ANPQSV
+182 ANPKSV

-194 LAFAQIKIEDLRF
+194 LAFAQIKIDDLRF
-207 EVFYKGEP
+207 ELFHKGEP
-215 KLALKPSSVD
+215 KLALKPSSFD
-225 LVGVKNSQIEKLTM
+225 LVGVKNSQIEKLSM

-245 SENGFAQDQA
+245 SDNGFAQDRA
-255 RFQLGNLTVNKF
+255 RFQLGNLTLNKF

-272 VTAIVYDS
+272 VTAFVYDS
-280 EQDLL
+280 EQDLM
-285 VGLSDGFG
+285 VGLRDGFG
-293 LSDLHITDL
+293 LNDLQISDL
-302 RFSDGQ
+302 RFSDGENE
-308 DKAYLTSGKVTV
+308 AYLSSGKVTV
-320 SNKKMADVEVKGFM
+320 SKEKIADIEVKGFV
-334 VEDATETTT
+334 VEDASETTT

-350 LLTLDLTMLDASFL
+350 LRTLDLTMLDASVL

-391 ADTAQKRMGVMGI
+391 ADTGQKRMGVMGI
-404 TLDDISRHEG
+404 TLDDISRHDG
-414 LVTDVNLNIEKFI
+414 LVTTVNLNIEKFI

-438 DFALVAREITGSDE
+438 DFALIAKEITGSDE
-452 VMLSLEVDTH
+452 VMLSFKVENN
-462 YDVSRGAYSTVL
+462 YDVGRSAYSTVL

-484 TLKISL
+484 MLKISL

-507 LDTLTTLAELN
+507 LDTLTKLGELN

-526 SIDYVDGM
+526 SINYVDGM

-553 RQQLNLFLIAYP
+553 RQQLTLFLISYP

-570 ILDAVAGFLAGKNGF
+570 ILDAVAGFLEGKNGF
-585 SIALAANTPIPVKDL
+585 SVALVASTPIPVKDL

-608 INKDLTVTAS
+608 INRDLTVTAT

>member
-1 MTCVESRI
+1 
-9 TKAGLFP
+9 
-16 FLLVFFSDGRIVLG
+16 
-30 FWSGWKGKV
+30 
-39 PAMNILAKLGVG
+39 MNILTKLGFG
-51 AFVIFGVL
+51 ACVVFGVL

-95 IGTVSATIFDQK
+95 IGTVKATIFDQE
-107 ATVEDFSIRIGDSVK
+107 ATVEDFSIRIGESVK
-122 LSSQAIVLALKD
+122 LSSQTIVLALKD

-142 RDIRFKGYLNKNE
+142 RDIRFKCYLNKNE

-162 SLIVNDIDV
+162 SLIINDIDV
-171 AQIKSIVESIM
+171 AQIKSITESIM
-182 ANPQSV
+182 ANPKSV
-188 PNQIDR
+188 SNQIDR
-194 LAFAQIKIEDLRF
+194 LAFAQIKIDDLRF
-207 EVFYKGEP
+207 ELFHKGEP
-215 KLALKPSSVD
+215 KLALKPSSFD
-225 LVGVKNSQIEKLTM
+225 LVGVKNSQIEKLSM

-245 SENGFAQDQA
+245 SDNGFAQDRA
-255 RFQLGNLTVNKF
+255 RFQLGNLTLNKF

-272 VTAIVYDS
+272 VTAFVYDS
-280 EQDLL
+280 EQDLM
-285 VGLSDGFG
+285 VGLRDGFG
-293 LSDLHITDL
+293 LNDLQISDL
-302 RFSDGQ
+302 RFSDGENE
-308 DKAYLTSGKVTV
+308 AYLSSGKVTV
-320 SNKKMADVEVKGFM
+320 SKEKIADIEVKGFV
-334 VEDATETTT
+334 VEDASETTT

-350 LLTLDLTMLDASFL
+350 LRTLDLTMLDASVL

-391 ADTAQKRMGVMGI
+391 ADTGQKRMGVMGI
-404 TLDDISRHEG
+404 TLDDISRHDG
-414 LVTDVNLNIEKFI
+414 LVTTVNLNIEKFI

-438 DFALVAREITGSDE
+438 DFALIAKEITGSDE
-452 VMLSLEVDTH
+452 VMLSFKVEND
-462 YDVSRGAYSTVL
+462 YDVGRSAYSTVL

-484 TLKISL
+484 MLKISL

-507 LDTLTTLAELN
+507 LDTLTTLGELN

-526 SIDYVDGM
+526 SINYVDGM

-553 RQQLNLFLIAYP
+553 RQQLTLFLISYP

-570 ILDAVAGFLAGKNGF
+570 ILDAVAGFFEGKNGF
-585 SIALAANTPIPVKDL
+585 SVALVASTPIPVKDL

-608 INKDLTVTAS
+608 INRDLTVTAT

>member
-1 MTCVESRI
+1 
-9 TKAGLFP
+9 
-16 FLLVFFSDGRIVLG
+16 
-30 FWSGWKGKV
+30 
-39 PAMNILAKLGVG
+39 MNILAKLGVG
-51 AFVIFGVL
+51 ACVIFGVL

-95 IGTVSATIFDQK
+95 IGTVTATIFDQK
-107 ATVEDFSIRIGDSVK
+107 VAVEDFSIRIGESVK
-122 LSSQAIVLALKD
+122 LSSQVIVLALK
-134 GEIYSGEF
+134 GGKIYSGEF
-142 RDIRFKGYLNKNE
+142 RDIRFKGYFNKNE
-155 NIDGTAD
+155 NIDGMAD
-162 SLIVNDIDV
+162 SLVINDIDV
-171 AQIKSIVESIM
+171 VQINSIVESIM
-182 ANPQSV
+182 ANPQSF

-215 KLALKPSSVD
+215 KVVLKPSSVD

-308 DKAYLTSGKVTV
+308 YKFYLTSGKVTV
-320 SNKKMADVEVKGFM
+320 SNEKIADVEAKGF
-334 VEDATETTT
+334 VFEDTSETTT
-343 VSIGAAS
+343 VSIGSAS
-350 LLTLDLTMLDASFL
+350 LLTLDLTMLDASIL
-364 TVKGRAKAIST
+364 TVKGRAKVIST
-375 YLGVTEFKLKD
+375 YLGITEFKLKD

-404 TLDDISRHEG
+404 TLDDISRHDG
-414 LVTDVNLNIEKFI
+414 IVTDVNLNIEKFI
-427 VPVDLIAQENQ
+427 FPVDLIAQENQ
-438 DFALVAREITGSDE
+438 DFALVTREITGSDE
-452 VMLSLEVDTH
+452 VMLSVEVDNN
-462 YDVSRGAYSTVL
+462 YDVSRAAYSTVL
-474 GMDVAAFGDL
+474 GMDVVAFGDL

-490 EDVPFEKL
+490 EGVPFEKL

-507 LDTLTTLAELN
+507 FDTLTTLAKLN

-570 ILDAVAGFLAGKNGF
+570 ILDAVAGFLEGKNGF

-600 PEKFTSGQ
+600 PEKFTSSQ

>member
-1 MTCVESRI
+1 
-9 TKAGLFP
+9 
-16 FLLVFFSDGRIVLG
+16 
-30 FWSGWKGKV
+30 
-39 PAMNILAKLGVG
+39 MNILTKLGFG
-51 AFVIFGVL
+51 ACVVFGVL

-95 IGTVSATIFDQK
+95 IGTVKATIFDQE
-107 ATVEDFSIRIGDSVK
+107 ATVKDFSIRIGESVK

-162 SLIVNDIDV
+162 SLIINDIDV
-171 AQIKSIVESIM
+171 AQIKSITESIM
-182 ANPQSV
+182 ANPKSV

-194 LAFAQIKIEDLRF
+194 LAFAQIKIDDLRF
-207 EVFYKGEP
+207 DLFHKGEP
-215 KLALKPSSVD
+215 KLALKPSSFD
-225 LVGVKNSQIEKLTM
+225 LVGVKNSQIEKLSM

-245 SENGFAQDQA
+245 SKNEFAQDRA
-255 RFQLGNLTVNKF
+255 RFQLGNLTLNKF

-272 VTAIVYDS
+272 VTAFVYDS
-280 EQDLL
+280 EQDLM
-285 VGLSDGFG
+285 VGLRDGFG
-293 LSDLHITDL
+293 LNDLQISDL
-302 RFSDGQ
+302 RFSDGENE
-308 DKAYLTSGKVTV
+308 AYLSSGKVTV
-320 SNKKMADVEVKGFM
+320 SKEKIADIEVKGFV
-334 VEDATETTT
+334 VEDASETTT

-350 LLTLDLTMLDASFL
+350 LRTLDLTMLDASVL

-375 YLGVTEFKLKD
+375 YLGVTEFMLKD

-391 ADTAQKRMGVMGI
+391 ADTGQKRTGVMGI
-404 TLDDISRHEG
+404 TLDDISRHDG
-414 LVTDVNLNIEKFI
+414 LVTTVNLNIEKFI

-438 DFALVAREITGSDE
+438 NFALIAKEITGSDE
-452 VMLSLEVDTH
+452 VMLSFKMENN
-462 YDVSRGAYSTVL
+462 YDVGRSTYDTVL
-474 GMDVAAFGDL
+474 GMDVTAFGDL
-484 TLKISL
+484 MLKISL

-498 KALSNANDP
+498 KALSNAKDP
-507 LDTLTTLAELN
+507 LDTLTTLGELN
-518 ETVSFKEV
+518 EAVSFKEV
-526 SIDYVDGM
+526 SINYVDGM

-553 RQQLNLFLIAYP
+553 RQQLTLFLISYP

-570 ILDAVAGFLAGKNGF
+570 ILDAVAGFLEGKNGF
-585 SIALAANTPIPVKDL
+585 SIVLVASTPIPVKDL
-600 PEKFTSGQ
+600 LEKFTSGQ
-608 INKDLTVTAS
+608 INRDLTVTAI

>member
-1 MTCVESRI
+1 
-9 TKAGLFP
+9 
-16 FLLVFFSDGRIVLG
+16 
-30 FWSGWKGKV
+30 
-39 PAMNILAKLGVG
+39 MNILTKLGFG
-51 AFVIFGVL
+51 ACVVFGVL

-95 IGTVSATIFDQK
+95 IGTVKATIFDQE
-107 ATVEDFSIRIGDSVK
+107 ATVKDFSIRIGESVK

-162 SLIVNDIDV
+162 SLIINDIDV
-171 AQIKSIVESIM
+171 AQIKSITESIM
-182 ANPQSV
+182 ANPKSV

-194 LAFAQIKIEDLRF
+194 LAFAQIKIDDLRF
-207 EVFYKGEP
+207 ELFHKGEP
-215 KLALKPSSVD
+215 KLALKPSSFD
-225 LVGVKNSQIEKLTM
+225 LVGVKNSQIEKLSM

-245 SENGFAQDQA
+245 SDNGFAQDRA
-255 RFQLGNLTVNKF
+255 RFQLGNLTLNKF

-272 VTAIVYDS
+272 VTPFVYDS
-280 EQDLL
+280 EQDLM
-285 VGLSDGFG
+285 VGLRDGFG
-293 LSDLHITDL
+293 LNDLQISDL
-302 RFSDGQ
+302 RFSDGENE
-308 DKAYLTSGKVTV
+308 AYLSSGKVTV
-320 SNKKMADVEVKGFM
+320 SKEKIADIEVKGFV
-334 VEDATETTT
+334 VEDASETTT

-350 LLTLDLTMLDASFL
+350 LRTLDLTMLDASVL

-375 YLGVTEFKLKD
+375 YLGVTEFMLKD

-391 ADTAQKRMGVMGI
+391 ADTGQKRTGVMGI
-404 TLDDISRHEG
+404 TLDDISRHDG
-414 LVTDVNLNIEKFI
+414 LVTTVNLNIEKFI

-438 DFALVAREITGSDE
+438 NFALIAKEITGSDE
-452 VMLSLEVDTH
+452 VMLSFKMENN
-462 YDVSRGAYSTVL
+462 YDVGRSTYDTVL
-474 GMDVAAFGDL
+474 GMDVTAFGDL
-484 TLKISL
+484 MLKISL

-507 LDTLTTLAELN
+507 LDTLTTLGELN
-518 ETVSFKEV
+518 EAVSFKEV
-526 SIDYVDGM
+526 SINYVDGM

-553 RQQLNLFLIAYP
+553 RQQLNLFLISYP

-570 ILDAVAGFLAGKNGF
+570 ILDAVAGFLEGKNGF
-585 SIALAANTPIPVKDL
+585 SIVLVASTPIPVKDL
-600 PEKFTSGQ
+600 LEKFTSGQ
-608 INKDLTVTAS
+608 INRDLTVTAI

>member
-1 MTCVESRI
+1 
-9 TKAGLFP
+9 
-16 FLLVFFSDGRIVLG
+16 
-30 FWSGWKGKV
+30 
-39 PAMNILAKLGVG
+39 MNILTKLGFG
-51 AFVIFGVL
+51 ACVVFGVL

-65 TDLRANEA
+65 TDLWANEA

-95 IGTVSATIFDQK
+95 IGTVKATIFDQE

-162 SLIVNDIDV
+162 SLIINDIDV
-171 AQIKSIVESIM
+171 AQIKSITESIM
-182 ANPQSV
+182 ANPKSV

-194 LAFAQIKIEDLRF
+194 LAFAQIKIDDLRF
-207 EVFYKGEP
+207 ELFHKGEP
-215 KLALKPSSVD
+215 KLALKPSSFD
-225 LVGVKNSQIEKLTM
+225 LVGVKNSQIEKLSM

-245 SENGFAQDQA
+245 SDNGFAQDRA
-255 RFQLGNLTVNKF
+255 RFQLGNLTLDKF

-272 VTAIVYDS
+272 VTAFVYDS
-280 EQDLL
+280 EQDLM
-285 VGLSDGFG
+285 VGLRDGFG
-293 LSDLHITDL
+293 LNDLQISDL
-302 RFSDGQ
+302 RFSDGENE
-308 DKAYLTSGKVTV
+308 AYLSSGKVTV
-320 SNKKMADVEVKGFM
+320 SKEKIADIEVKGFV
-334 VEDATETTT
+334 VEDASETTT

-350 LLTLDLTMLDASFL
+350 LRTLDLTMLDASVL

-391 ADTAQKRMGVMGI
+391 ADTGQKRMGVMGI
-404 TLDDISRHEG
+404 TLDDISRHDG
-414 LVTDVNLNIEKFI
+414 LVTTVNLNIEKFI

-438 DFALVAREITGSDE
+438 DFALIAKEITGSDE
-452 VMLSLEVDTH
+452 VMLSFKVEND
-462 YDVSRGAYSTVL
+462 YDVGRSAYSTVL

-484 TLKISL
+484 MLKISL

-507 LDTLTTLAELN
+507 LDTLTTLGELN

-526 SIDYVDGM
+526 SINYVDGM

-553 RQQLNLFLIAYP
+553 RQQLTLFLISYP

-570 ILDAVAGFLAGKNGF
+570 ILDAVAGFFEGKNGF
-585 SIALAANTPIPVKDL
+585 SVALVASTPIPVKDL

-608 INKDLTVTAS
+608 INRDLTVTAT

>member
-1 MTCVESRI
+1 V
-9 TKAGLFP
+9 
-16 FLLVFFSDGRIVLG
+16 V
-30 FWSGWKGKV
+30 
-39 PAMNILAKLGVG
+39 
-51 AFVIFGVL
+51 FGVL

-95 IGTVSATIFDQK
+95 IGTVKATIFDQE
-107 ATVEDFSIRIGDSVK
+107 ATVEDFSIRIGESVK

-162 SLIVNDIDV
+162 SLIINDIDV
-171 AQIKSIVESIM
+171 AQIKSITESIM
-182 ANPQSV
+182 ANPKSV

-194 LAFAQIKIEDLRF
+194 LAFAQIKIDDLRF
-207 EVFYKGEP
+207 ELFHKGEP
-215 KLALKPSSVD
+215 KLALKPSSFD
-225 LVGVKNSQIEKLTM
+225 LVGVKNSQIEKLSM

-245 SENGFAQDQA
+245 SDNGFAQDRA
-255 RFQLGNLTVNKF
+255 RFQLGNLTLNKF

-272 VTAIVYDS
+272 VTAFVYDS
-280 EQDLL
+280 EQDLM
-285 VGLSDGFG
+285 VGLRDGFG
-293 LSDLHITDL
+293 LNDLQISDL
-302 RFSDGQ
+302 RFSDGENE
-308 DKAYLTSGKVTV
+308 AYLSSGKVTV
-320 SNKKMADVEVKGFM
+320 SKEKIADIEVKGFV
-334 VEDATETTT
+334 VEDASETTT

-350 LLTLDLTMLDASFL
+350 LRTLDLTMLDASVL

-375 YLGVTEFKLKD
+375 YLGVTEFMLKD

-391 ADTAQKRMGVMGI
+391 ADTGQKRMGVMGI
-404 TLDDISRHEG
+404 TLDDISRHDG
-414 LVTDVNLNIEKFI
+414 LVTTVNLNIEKFI

-438 DFALVAREITGSDE
+438 DFALIAKEITGSDE
-452 VMLSLEVDTH
+452 VMLSFKVENN
-462 YDVSRGAYSTVL
+462 YDVGRSAYDTVL
-474 GMDVAAFGDL
+474 GMDVTAFGDL
-484 TLKISL
+484 MLKISL

-498 KALSNANDP
+498 KALSNAKDP
-507 LDTLTTLAELN
+507 LDTLTTLGELN
-518 ETVSFKEV
+518 EAVSFKEV
-526 SIDYVDGM
+526 SINYVDGM

-553 RQQLNLFLIAYP
+553 RQQLNLFLISYP

-570 ILDAVAGFLAGKNGF
+570 ILDAVAGFLEGKNGF
-585 SIALAANTPIPVKDL
+585 SIVLVASTPIPVKDL
-600 PEKFTSGQ
+600 LEKFTSGQ
-608 INKDLTVTAS
+608 INRDLTVTAI

>member
-1 MTCVESRI
+1 
-9 TKAGLFP
+9 
-16 FLLVFFSDGRIVLG
+16 
-30 FWSGWKGKV
+30 
-39 PAMNILAKLGVG
+39 MNILTKLGFG
-51 AFVIFGVL
+51 ACVVFGVL

-95 IGTVSATIFDQK
+95 IGTVKATIFDQE
-107 ATVEDFSIRIGDSVK
+107 ATVEDFSIRIGESVK
-122 LSSQAIVLALKD
+122 LFSQAIVLALKD

-162 SLIVNDIDV
+162 SLIINDIDV
-171 AQIKSIVESIM
+171 AQIKSITESIM
-182 ANPQSV
+182 ANPKSV

-194 LAFAQIKIEDLRF
+194 LAFAQIKIDDLRF
-207 EVFYKGEP
+207 ELFHKGEP
-215 KLALKPSSVD
+215 KLALKPSSFD
-225 LVGVKNSQIEKLTM
+225 LVGVKNSQIEKLSM

-245 SENGFAQDQA
+245 SENEFAQDRA
-255 RFQLGNLTVNKF
+255 RFQLGNLTLNKF

-272 VTAIVYDS
+272 VTAFVYDS
-280 EQDLL
+280 EQDLM
-285 VGLSDGFG
+285 VGLRDGFG
-293 LSDLHITDL
+293 LNDLQISDL
-302 RFSDGQ
+302 RFSDGENE
-308 DKAYLTSGKVTV
+308 AYLSSGKVTV
-320 SNKKMADVEVKGFM
+320 SKEKIADIEVKGFV
-334 VEDATETTT
+334 VEDASETTT

-350 LLTLDLTMLDASFL
+350 LRTLDLTMLDASVL

-375 YLGVTEFKLKD
+375 YLGVTEFMLKD

-391 ADTAQKRMGVMGI
+391 ADTGQKRMGVMGI
-404 TLDDISRHEG
+404 TLDDISRHDG
-414 LVTDVNLNIEKFI
+414 LVTTVNLNIEKFI

-438 DFALVAREITGSDE
+438 DFALIAKEITGSDE
-452 VMLSLEVDTH
+452 VMLSFKVENN
-462 YDVSRGAYSTVL
+462 YDVGRSAYSTVL

-484 TLKISL
+484 MLKISL

-498 KALSNANDP
+498 KALSNAKDP
-507 LDTLTTLAELN
+507 LDTLTTLGELN

-526 SIDYVDGM
+526 SINYVDGM

-553 RQQLNLFLIAYP
+553 RQQLNLFLISYP

-570 ILDAVAGFLAGKNGF
+570 ILDAVAGFLEGKNGF
-585 SIALAANTPIPVKDL
+585 SIVLVASTPIPVKDL

-608 INKDLTVTAS
+608 INRDLTVTAT

>member
-1 MTCVESRI
+1 
-9 TKAGLFP
+9 
-16 FLLVFFSDGRIVLG
+16 
-30 FWSGWKGKV
+30 
-39 PAMNILAKLGVG
+39 MNILTKLGFG
-51 AFVIFGVL
+51 ACVVFGVL

-95 IGTVSATIFDQK
+95 IGTVKATIFDQE
-107 ATVEDFSIRIGDSVK
+107 ATVEDFSIRIGESVK

-162 SLIVNDIDV
+162 SLIINDIDV
-171 AQIKSIVESIM
+171 AQIKSITESIM
-182 ANPQSV
+182 ANPKSV

-194 LAFAQIKIEDLRF
+194 LAFAQIKIDDLRF
-207 EVFYKGEP
+207 ELFHKGEP
-215 KLALKPSSVD
+215 KLALKPSSFD
-225 LVGVKNSQIEKLTM
+225 LVGVKNSQIEKLSM

-245 SENGFAQDQA
+245 SDNGFAQSRA
-255 RFQLGNLTVNKF
+255 RFQLGNLTLNKF

-272 VTAIVYDS
+272 VTAFVYDS
-280 EQDLL
+280 EQDLM
-285 VGLSDGFG
+285 VGLRDGFG
-293 LSDLHITDL
+293 LNDLQISDL
-302 RFSDGQ
+302 RFSDGENE
-308 DKAYLTSGKVTV
+308 AYLSSGKVTV
-320 SNKKMADVEVKGFM
+320 SKEKIADIEVKGFV
-334 VEDATETTT
+334 VEDASETTT

-350 LLTLDLTMLDASFL
+350 LRTLDLTMLDASVL
-364 TVKGRAKAIST
+364 TVKGRAKAIGT

-386 AFVQS
+386 IFVQS
-391 ADTAQKRMGVMGI
+391 ADTGQKRMGVMGI
-404 TLDDISRHEG
+404 TLDNISRHDG
-414 LVTDVNLNIEKFI
+414 LVTTVNLNIEKFI

-438 DFALVAREITGSDE
+438 DFALIAKEITGSDE
-452 VMLSLEVDTH
+452 MMLSFKVENN
-462 YDVSRGAYSTVL
+462 YDVGRSAYSTVL

-484 TLKISL
+484 MLKISL

-507 LDTLTTLAELN
+507 LDTLTTLGELN

-526 SIDYVDGM
+526 SINYVDGM

-553 RQQLNLFLIAYP
+553 RQQLTLFLISYP

-570 ILDAVAGFLAGKNGF
+570 ILDAVAGFLEGKNGF
-585 SIALAANTPIPVKDL
+585 SVALVASTPIPVKDL

-608 INKDLTVTAS
+608 INRDLTVTAT

>member
-1 MTCVESRI
+1 
-9 TKAGLFP
+9 
-16 FLLVFFSDGRIVLG
+16 
-30 FWSGWKGKV
+30 
-39 PAMNILAKLGVG
+39 MNILTKLGFG
-51 AFVIFGVL
+51 ACVVFGVL

-95 IGTVSATIFDQK
+95 IGTVKATIFDQE
-107 ATVEDFSIRIGDSVK
+107 ATVEDFSIRIGESVK

-162 SLIVNDIDV
+162 SLIINDIDV
-171 AQIKSIVESIM
+171 AQIKSITESIM
-182 ANPQSV
+182 ANPKSV

-194 LAFAQIKIEDLRF
+194 LAFAQIKIDDLRF
-207 EVFYKGEP
+207 ELFHKGEP
-215 KLALKPSSVD
+215 KLALKPSSFD
-225 LVGVKNSQIEKLTM
+225 LVGVKNSQIEKLSM

-245 SENGFAQDQA
+245 SENEFAQDRA
-255 RFQLGNLTVNKF
+255 RFQLGNLTLNKF

-272 VTAIVYDS
+272 VTAFVYDS
-280 EQDLL
+280 EQDLM
-285 VGLSDGFG
+285 VGLRDGFG
-293 LSDLHITDL
+293 LNDLQISDL
-302 RFSDGQ
+302 RFSDGENE
-308 DKAYLTSGKVTV
+308 AYLSSGKVTV
-320 SNKKMADVEVKGFM
+320 SKEKIADIEVKGFV
-334 VEDATETTT
+334 VEDASETTT

-350 LLTLDLTMLDASFL
+350 LRTLDLTMLDASVL

-375 YLGVTEFKLKD
+375 YLGVTEFMLKD

-391 ADTAQKRMGVMGI
+391 ADTGQKRTGVMGI
-404 TLDDISRHEG
+404 TLDDISRHDG
-414 LVTDVNLNIEKFI
+414 LVTTVNLNIEKFI

-438 DFALVAREITGSDE
+438 DFALIAKEITGSDE
-452 VMLSLEVDTH
+452 VMLSFKVENN
-462 YDVSRGAYSTVL
+462 YDVGRSAYDTVL
-474 GMDVAAFGDL
+474 GMDVTAFGDL
-484 TLKISL
+484 MLKISL

-498 KALSNANDP
+498 KALSNAKDP
-507 LDTLTTLAELN
+507 LDTLTTLGELN
-518 ETVSFKEV
+518 EAVSFKEV
-526 SIDYVDGM
+526 SINYVDGM

-553 RQQLNLFLIAYP
+553 RQQLNLFLISYP

-570 ILDAVAGFLAGKNGF
+570 ILDAVAGFLEGKNGF
-585 SIALAANTPIPVKDL
+585 SIVLVASTPIPVKDL
-600 PEKFTSGQ
+600 LEKFTSGQ
-608 INKDLTVTAS
+608 INRDLTVTAT

>member
-1 MTCVESRI
+1 
-9 TKAGLFP
+9 
-16 FLLVFFSDGRIVLG
+16 
-30 FWSGWKGKV
+30 
-39 PAMNILAKLGVG
+39 MNILTKLGLG
-51 AFVIFGVL
+51 ACVVFGVL

-95 IGTVSATIFDQK
+95 IGTVKATIFDQE

-162 SLIVNDIDV
+162 SLIINDIDV
-171 AQIKSIVESIM
+171 AQIKSITESIM
-182 ANPQSV
+182 ANSKSV

-194 LAFAQIKIEDLRF
+194 LAFAQIKIDDLRF
-207 EVFYKGEP
+207 ELFHKGEP
-215 KLALKPSSVD
+215 KLALKPSSFD
-225 LVGVKNSQIEKLTM
+225 LVGVKNSQIEKLSM

-245 SENGFAQDQA
+245 SENGFAQDRA
-255 RFQLGNLTVNKF
+255 RFQLGNLTLNKF

-272 VTAIVYDS
+272 VTAFVYDS
-280 EQDLL
+280 EQDLM
-285 VGLSDGFG
+285 VGLRDGFG
-293 LSDLHITDL
+293 LNDLQISDL
-302 RFSDGQ
+302 RFSDGENE
-308 DKAYLTSGKVTV
+308 AYLSSGKVTV
-320 SNKKMADVEVKGFM
+320 SKEKIADIEVKGFV
-334 VEDATETTT
+334 VEDASETTT

-350 LLTLDLTMLDASFL
+350 LLTLDLTMLDASVL

-391 ADTAQKRMGVMGI
+391 ADTGQKRMGVMGI
-404 TLDDISRHEG
+404 TLDDISRHDG
-414 LVTDVNLNIEKFI
+414 LVTTVNLNIEKFI

-438 DFALVAREITGSDE
+438 DFALIAREITGSDE
-452 VMLSLEVDTH
+452 VMLSFKVENN
-462 YDVSRGAYSTVL
+462 YDVGRSAYSTVL

-490 EDVPFEKL
+490 ENVPFEKL

-507 LDTLTTLAELN
+507 LDTLTILGELN

-526 SIDYVDGM
+526 SINYVDGM

-539 LEQAPPASQLNAII
+539 LEQAPPANQLNAII
-553 RQQLNLFLIAYP
+553 RQQLNLFLISYP

-570 ILDAVAGFLAGKNGF
+570 ILDAVAGFLEGKNGF
-585 SIALAANTPIPVKDL
+585 SIALIASTPIPVIDL

-608 INKDLTVTAS
+608 ISKDLTVTAT

>member
-1 MTCVESRI
+1 
-9 TKAGLFP
+9 
-16 FLLVFFSDGRIVLG
+16 
-30 FWSGWKGKV
+30 
-39 PAMNILAKLGVG
+39 MNILTKLGFG
-51 AFVIFGVL
+51 ACVVFGVL

-95 IGTVSATIFDQK
+95 IGTVKATIFDQE
-107 ATVEDFSIRIGDSVK
+107 ATVEDFSIRIGESVK

-162 SLIVNDIDV
+162 SLIINDIDV
-171 AQIKSIVESIM
+171 AQIKSITESIM
-182 ANPQSV
+182 ANPKSV

-194 LAFAQIKIEDLRF
+194 LAFAQIKIDDLRF
-207 EVFYKGEP
+207 ELFHKGEP
-215 KLALKPSSVD
+215 KLALKPSSFD
-225 LVGVKNSQIEKLTM
+225 LVGVKNSQIEKLSM

-245 SENGFAQDQA
+245 SKNEFAQDRA
-255 RFQLGNLTVNKF
+255 RFQLGNLTLNKF

-272 VTAIVYDS
+272 VTPFVYDS
-280 EQDLL
+280 EQDLM
-285 VGLSDGFG
+285 VGLRDGFG
-293 LSDLHITDL
+293 LNDLQISDL
-302 RFSDGQ
+302 RFSDGENE
-308 DKAYLTSGKVTV
+308 AYLSSGKVTV
-320 SNKKMADVEVKGFM
+320 SKEKIADIEVKGFV
-334 VEDATETTT
+334 VEDASETTT

-350 LLTLDLTMLDASFL
+350 LRTLDLTMLDASVL

-391 ADTAQKRMGVMGI
+391 ADTGQKRMGVMGI
-404 TLDDISRHEG
+404 TLDDISRHDG
-414 LVTDVNLNIEKFI
+414 LVTTVNLNIEKFI

-438 DFALVAREITGSDE
+438 DFALIAKEITGSDE
-452 VMLSLEVDTH
+452 VMLSFKVEND
-462 YDVSRGAYSTVL
+462 YDVGRSAYSTVL

-484 TLKISL
+484 MLKISL

-507 LDTLTTLAELN
+507 LDTLTTLGELN

-526 SIDYVDGM
+526 SINYVDGM

-553 RQQLNLFLIAYP
+553 RQQLTLFLISYP

-570 ILDAVAGFLAGKNGF
+570 ILDAVAGFLEGKNGF
-585 SIALAANTPIPVKDL
+585 SVALVASTPIPVKDL

-608 INKDLTVTAS
+608 INRDLTVTAT